1 MSQDRSS
8 AKDLGASPAKGKE
21 SKPKP
26 PRRTYRAQGLSR
38 LVPKI
43 LKDGLGRKGSLEADL
58 LLHWREVVGEEH
70 AQWTVPTRISYADRR
85 MRRKGTLELSVAP
98 AYAAFAQMAEAEI
111 ISGVNQFLGYGRIER
126 LQLRQSHAAAG
137 QAARSRSGRGGSS
150 RRSSRGS
157 SRGTVTNRGP
167 DARESRV
174 MNRQERRN
182 NDGLS
187 DALESLRTSI
197 DQRERDHGQEP

>member
-1 MSQDRSS
+1 M
-8 AKDLGASPAKGKE
+8 
-21 SKPKP
+21 
-26 PRRTYRAQGLSR
+26 
-38 LVPKI
+38 
-43 LKDGLGRKGSLEADL
+43 
-58 LLHWREVVGEEH
+58 LHWREVVGEEH

-111 ISGVNQFLGYGRIER
+111 ISGVNQFLGHGRIER

-137 QAARSRSGRGGSS
+137 QAARSRSGRGG
-150 RRSSRGS
+150 G

-167 DARESRV
+167 DTRESRV

-182 NDGLS
+182 NADLG

-197 DQRERDHGQEP
+197 DQRERNHGQEP

>member
-1 MSQDRSS
+1 VSQDRSS

-43 LKDGLGRKGSLEADL
+43 LKEGLGRKGSLEADL

-150 RRSSRGS
+150 RGS

-182 NDGLS
+182 NEDLG

-197 DQRERDHGQEP
+197 DERERDHGQEP

>member
-21 SKPKP
+21 SKPKT

-43 LKDGLGRKGSLEADL
+43 LKEGLGRKGSLEADL

-70 AQWTVPTRISYADRR
+70 AQWTVPTRIAYADRR

-111 ISGVNQFLGYGRIER
+111 ISGVNQFLGHGRIER

-137 QAARSRSGRGGSS
+137 QAARSRSTGGGR
-150 RRSSRGS
+150 SRGA
-157 SRGTVTNRGP
+157 SRETVTNRGP
-167 DARESRV
+167 DERESRV
-174 MNRQERRN
+174 MNRRERRN
-182 NDGLS
+182 NEDLG

-197 DQRERDHGQEP
+197 DERERDHGQEP

>member
-8 AKDLGASPAKGKE
+8 TKDLGASPAKGKE

-43 LKDGLGRKGSLEADL
+43 LKEGLGRKGSLEADL

-98 AYAAFAQMAEAEI
+98 AYAAFAQT
-111 ISGVNQFLGYGRIER
+111 YR
-126 LQLRQSHAAAG
+126 
-137 QAARSRSGRGGSS
+137 
-150 RRSSRGS
+150 
-157 SRGTVTNRGP
+157 
-167 DARESRV
+167 
-174 MNRQERRN
+174 
-182 NDGLS
+182 
-187 DALESLRTSI
+187 
-197 DQRERDHGQEP
+197 

>member
-21 SKPKP
+21 SKAKT

-111 ISGVNQFLGYGRIER
+111 ISGVNQFLGHGRIER

-137 QAARSRSGRGGSS
+137 QAARSRSGRGGA
-150 RRSSRGS
+150 SRGR

-167 DARESRV
+167 DTRESRV

-182 NDGLS
+182 NQDLG

>member
-137 QAARSRSGRGGSS
+137 QAARSRSGRSG
-150 RRSSRGS
+150 RSRGA
-157 SRGTVTNRGP
+157 SRETVTNRGP
-167 DARESRV
+167 DGRESRV

-182 NDGLS
+182 NEDLG

-197 DQRERDHGQEP
+197 DERERDHGQQP